1 MNHKG
6 TITLETNR
14 LILRRFRLDDAQA
27 MYDNW
32 ASDPEVTKFLTWP
45 IHGNVEISRSILQSW
60 IDAYADNDTYQWAIV
75 LKENGDFPIGSI
87 AVVHQQEDI
96 NMVHIGYCI
105 GRSWWHQ
112 GITSEALAEII
123 RFFMEEVGA
132 NRVECRHDS
141 NNPNSGKVMAKC
153 GMKPEGILRQADR
166 NNQGIC
172 DCCMYGILAPGLFSK
187 QIEIRK

>member
-153 GMKPEGILRQADR
+153 GMKPEVILRQADR

-172 DCCMYGILAPGLFSK
+172 DCCMYGILAQDYF
-187 QIEIRK
+187 QNR

>member
-60 IDAYADNDTYQWAIV
+60 IDAYADND
-75 LKENGDFPIGSI
+75 LP
-87 AVVHQQEDI
+87 
-96 NMVHIGYCI
+96 
-105 GRSWWHQ
+105 
-112 GITSEALAEII
+112 EAAY
-123 RFFMEEVGA
+123 FY
-132 NRVECRHDS
+132 N
-141 NNPNSGKVMAKC
+141 
-153 GMKPEGILRQADR
+153 EG
-166 NNQGIC
+166 
-172 DCCMYGILAPGLFSK
+172 
-187 QIEIRK
+187 

>member
-6 TITLETNR
+6 TVTLETNR

-45 IHGNVEISRSILQSW
+45 IHGSVEISRFILQSW
-60 IDAYADNDTYQWAIV
+60 VDAYSEKDAYQWAIV

-87 AVVHQQEDI
+87 SVVHQQEDI

-112 GITSEALAEII
+112 GITSEAMAEII
-123 RFFMEEVGA
+123 RFLWKKWVQTGW
-132 NRVECRHDS
+132 
-141 NNPNSGKVMAKC
+141 K
-153 GMKPEGILRQADR
+153 ADMIPITPTPAR
-166 NNQGIC
+166 
-172 DCCMYGILAPGLFSK
+172 
-187 QIEIRK
+187 

>member
-75 LKENGDFPIGSI
+75 LKKTGISPSAALQWYTSRKILIWYISVTASGEAGGIRESHRKPWQKLSASLWKKWVQTEWNADTIPII
-87 AVVHQQEDI
+87 P
-96 NMVHIGYCI
+96 
-105 GRSWWHQ
+105 
-112 GITSEALAEII
+112 T
-123 RFFMEEVGA
+123 
-132 NRVECRHDS
+132 
-141 NNPNSGKVMAKC
+141 PGK
-153 GMKPEGILRQADR
+153 
-166 NNQGIC
+166 
-172 DCCMYGILAPGLFSK
+172 
-187 QIEIRK
+187 

>member
-60 IDAYADNDTYQWAIV
+60 IDAYADNDTYPVSYTHLTLPTIYPV
-75 LKENGDFPIGSI
+75 
-87 AVVHQQEDI
+87 
-96 NMVHIGYCI
+96 
-105 GRSWWHQ
+105 
-112 GITSEALAEII
+112 
-123 RFFMEEVGA
+123 
-132 NRVECRHDS
+132 
-141 NNPNSGKVMAKC
+141 
-153 GMKPEGILRQADR
+153 
-166 NNQGIC
+166 
-172 DCCMYGILAPGLFSK
+172 
-187 QIEIRK
+187 